1 MAKNSTSSDETKAS
15 YEIKSFQSDFGIALQ
30 RVLWW
35 QIQEEMGTEILVIA
49 FDNKERLTLRDEN
62 QVADAKRYFDS
73 LKPSGSKN
81 APSVRKSSIHTKM
94 K

>member
-1 MAKNSTSSDETKAS
+1 MTKNSTSSDEIES
-15 YEIKSFQSDFGIALQ
+15 FQELKSFQSDFGIALQ

-35 QIQEEMGTEILVIA
+35 QTQEEMGTEILVIA

-73 LKPSGSKN
+73 LKPSSRKN
-81 APSVRKSSIHTKM
+81 APSVKKSSAHTTK